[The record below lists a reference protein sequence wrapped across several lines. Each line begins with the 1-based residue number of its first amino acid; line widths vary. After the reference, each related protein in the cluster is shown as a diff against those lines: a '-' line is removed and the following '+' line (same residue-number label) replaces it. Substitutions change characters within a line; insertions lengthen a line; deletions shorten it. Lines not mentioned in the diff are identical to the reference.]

1 MNANADILNTISA
14 DLLVPDLTE
23 ARRLLAAGMKLT
35 RLVHNTKRPISLKWH
50 LPNNYAKTINPA
62 ATGYGLPLAAN
73 NLCSI
78 DPDRVEHAAIG
89 MSALGFNLEDLMQ
102 AGARTRSTRK
112 GSGGRS
118 LFAAPEGCVL
128 LLFTSPE
135 TGCVL
140 ELRATR
146 TNLQDVVPGLT
157 YIDKS
162 GELCA
167 QTFANE
173 HRSDAPP
180 ELPKKFA
187 AWWLRC
193 STDLEYYRSQQRL
206 FFAAL
211 PFKAHASEALSVG
224 ESKALAFDAKAYRV
238 PFNESHDVEEILIA
252 HEYVSVDGGARY
264 APPTATG
271 APSVRAIPKRVGL
284 WRSDHASDPL
294 HGTFDAW
301 IAYVVLEHGGDLQA
315 AKDAQDAIQRQQTLG
330 RMTALP
336 TLEMQALSSGA
347 NKQPTD
353 IDMGSVESMVAKTGT
368 EHAVAVAFAM
378 RFNGRVKFDYQ
389 SGSWLTYTGTHWA
402 RQSTGLVSHYCR
414 EMAAAVAK
422 KCQRAGFIAG
432 VERLAKT
439 DPIIATDS
447 TFFDHDNYLFNCPDG
462 TYDLRDGT
470 SREHMPSDQLA
481 NIAEV
486 APAAPG
492 DYGERFPQFLN
503 EVTQGDTE
511 MARFLQVSLGACLS
525 GALENHH
532 LMFWVGNGR
541 NGKNT
546 LGDLVMEVMGS
557 YARKIPNNVL
567 MKSKNERHPTEI
579 ADLKGA
585 RLVVASEI
593 DQGAHWDEARINE
606 LTGDTTIKARFMHG
620 NLFEFK
626 RSFKILIYGNH
637 RPRLQSATD
646 AMRSRLKIVRFGAS
660 FLGREDPDLPAKL
673 RAEKGNVLRWLMD
686 GHQMWIEM
694 GKKLPDFAAM
704 REELEDYVDAQG
716 AVKNWIDEALIIDLD
731 GGSAWLKASE
741 GYLRYKGWKEQRG
754 EAAFSMTV
762 WGDEMSK
769 CFKKRRAKS
778 GNFYSTRLV
787 PYGEELKH

>member
-1 MNANADILNTISA
+1 M
-14 DLLVPDLTE
+14 LLKPDLTE
-23 ARRLLAAGMKLT
+23 AQRLLNADMKIVKLKP
-35 RLVHNTKRPISLKWH
+35 NTKQPSGLGWNREENLTHYIDPL
-50 LPNNYAKTINPA
+50 

-73 NLCSI
+73 ALVSI
-78 DPDRVEHAAIG
+78 DPDHVKNAEIG
-89 MSALGFNLEDLMQ
+89 MKALGFTLEDLMA
-102 AGARTRSTRK
+102 AGVRTSSTRED
-112 GSGGRS
+112 SGGRS
-118 LFAAPEGCVL
+118 VFAFEPGLGWLV
-128 LLFTSPE
+128 FRSPE
-135 TGCVL
+135 TGTVL
-140 ELRATR
+140 ELRAASP
-146 TNLQDVVPGLT
+146 NLQDAVPGLV
-157 YIDKS
+157 YFDKD
-162 GELCA
+162 GVLCTQA
-167 QTFANE
+167 YANE
-173 HRSDAPP
+173 RRLDAAPHLPP
-180 ELPKKFA
+180 KLA

-193 STDLEYYRSQQRL
+193 STDIKFYCEQQRL
-206 FFAAL
+206 FFEAM
-211 PFKAHASEALSVG
+211 PFPARAQESISVG
-224 ESKALAFDAKAYRV
+224 ECKALAHDAPGYRV
-238 PFNESHDVEEILIA
+238 PFNNTNSVEDFLISHGYTTLDSE
-252 HEYVSVDGGARY
+252 RY
-264 APPTATG
+264 APHTATG
-271 APSVRAIPKRVGL
+271 SPSVRLIPGKDGL
-284 WRSDHASDPL
+284 WHSDHASDPL

-301 IAYVVLEHGGDLQA
+301 IAYVVLEHDGNLQA
-315 AKDAQDAIQRQQTLG
+315 ACAAQDAIQRQKTRDL
-330 RMTALP
+330 MTAVP
-336 TLEMQALSSGA
+336 TLEMQALGF
-347 NKQPTD
+347 KTGEQRTEL
-353 IDMGSVESMVAKTGT
+353 DMGSIESMVMQAGT
-368 EHAVAVAFAM
+368 EHAVAKAFAI
-378 RFNGRVKFDYQ
+378 RYDGHVKFDYQ
-389 SGSWLTYTGTHWA
+389 SGSWLMYTGTHWA

-439 DPIIATDS
+439 DPRLATDS

-492 DYGERFPQFLN
+492 DYGERFPHFLN